1 MAKRQLQALPEFDAE
16 SADLVQFHLRDEVDS
31 RWNFALQAEGDD
43 RTVSI
48 QGVIGYPEWAEGT
61 TAKMVEQRLKE
72 LGQGDITVNI
82 NSPGGDFFHGQAMHN
97 LLRAHDGKVV
107 VQIIGVAASAA
118 SVVAMAGDEILIPK
132 TGWLM
137 IHNVWGITLG
147 NRHDHAQA
155 IRAMEKMDAVSA
167 DLYAERSGKTF
178 RAVQT
183 LMDDETYFGGQE
195 AVDAGFADRL
205 MNDGKVK
212 ASGKKQAIS
221 ANAKAMLEQ
230 AAKAG
235 GMSRSQF
242 RATIAQI
249 GPGTP
254 RAAVEGKPRAADA
267 LPGVSQAISNA
278 TKASEAMPSAESLF
292 KKGA

>member
-1 MAKRQLQALPEFDAE
+1 MAKRQLFPMADIEAE
-16 SADLVQFHLRDEVDS
+16 AGELVQFHLRDEIES
-31 RWNFALQAEGDD
+31 RWNSTLQADSEDD

-48 QGVIGYPEWAEGT
+48 NGVIGYPEWAEGT
-61 TAKMVEQRLKE
+61 TAKMVEQRLKA

-97 LLRAHDGKVV
+97 LLRAHDGKVT

-147 NRHDHAQA
+147 NRHDHQQA
-155 IRAMEKMDAVSA
+155 INAMVKMDAVSA
-167 DLYAERSGKTF
+167 DLYAERSRKTF
-178 RAVQT
+178 AAIQKM
-183 LMDDETYFGGQE
+183 MDAETYFGGQE
-195 AVDAGFADRL
+195 AVDEGFADRL

-212 ASGKKQAIS
+212 AGGKKQSVAL
-221 ANAKAMLEQ
+221 NAKALIEQ

-242 RATIAQI
+242 RATFAQI

-254 RAAVEGKPRAADA
+254 RAAVEGKPSAADA
-267 LPGVSQAISNA
+267 LPGVRQAIENLKSV
-278 TKASEAMPSAESLF
+278 L
-292 KKGA
+292 KKD